1 MTKVLFVRN
10 NVAEKSL
17 MINWIEKKAFCREAK
32 RNLMQPKVAQ
42 VFLRPVGAAQ
52 VHLWPLGRHTG
63 PVFARHKI
71 SGCIKHC
78 SQLYCVE

>member
-52 VHLWPLGRHTG
+52 VYLRPSGHSKVEVVIIKSSKNP
-63 PVFARHKI
+63 I
-71 SGCIKHC
+71 SKYLC
-78 SQLYCVE
+78 

>member
-52 VHLWPLGRHTG
+52 VHLWPSGRHTS
-63 PVFARHKI
+63 PVFVIIKI
-71 SGCIKHC
+71 SGKSNTIVSELC
-78 SQLYCVE
+78 